1 MAIIFPILS
10 TFDASGVNAAQ
21 RAFKG
26 LNGVSKT
33 TAIAFGAL
41 SVAITKLGIA
51 SVKAAAADEKSSRI
65 LEKQLQNTLGANKA
79 LTASVEDYISR
90 TQMRVGVQDDL
101 LRPSF
106 ARLVRST
113 EDAIKAQEL
122 LNIALD
128 IQIATGKPLE
138 SIVNALG
145 KGYDGNVTALSK
157 LGLGVDQ
164 NILKSG
170 DFNKVTEVLKST
182 FGGFADNE
190 ATSLEGKF
198 RIFGIA
204 LDETKETIGKALL
217 PALTKLMDFVLKSIL
232 PVLEVFINALT
243 GTQSVSNSFTQSQ
256 EAAYK
261 WGNIIR
267 SVIQTVVDYIPYLVA
282 FGGIL
287 VATFAVAKIAAAA
300 GAIIK
305 IIQGIIFVYEGLILV
320 ASGATIATAFA
331 TGGVSVAAGAA
342 GAATAVAA
350 MAVAFVAVNAA
361 VDKYKQNTKDLPKI
375 EIAPDGILADT
386 KIYQDSVLPTIDK
399 LGKTSTQAAKGIDKI
414 ADAFDRAKEQISAFT
429 NELTRANGILET
441 AKEAYASF
449 KSSVADT
456 FNGIID
462 FGTAATAET
471 GSFLENLILQAAK
484 ATDFGD
490 RVRTLLAMGLSESAI
505 GQVLAAG
512 ADVGTKIAD
521 EIIAGGATIVDQVN
535 TLVSA
540 TQSVAES
547 VGESAAA
554 QFYQSGITAGQAL
567 VDGIRAAIAA
577 AGFTIDANGNIINP
591 LAGAGGSSSTASAAQ
606 GGGGG
611 GGGGKNKKTNAG
623 GSNFTK
629 QGLLNKLAKIP
640 AMAAGGIVT
649 KPTLAMIGEAGP
661 EAVVPLSS
669 RNSAMGNVYNI
680 NVNAGMGTNGAQ
692 VGKEIVDAIKRFE
705 KTSGPV
711 FASA

>member
-41 SVAITKLGIA
+41 SVAITKLGVA

-106 ARLVRST
+106 GRLIRST
-113 EDAIKAQEL
+113 EDAVKAQEL

-157 LGLGVDQ
+157 LGLGIDQ

-170 DFNKVTEVLKST
+170 DFNKVTQVLKTT
-182 FGGFADNE
+182 FGGFADEE

-204 LDETKETIGKALL
+204 IDEAKESIGKALL
-217 PALTKLMDFVLKSIL
+217 PALTKLMDFILKSVL
-232 PVLEVFINALT
+232 PVFEVFINALT

-261 WGNIIR
+261 WGNVIR
-267 SVIQTVVDYIPYLVA
+267 SVIQTIVDYIPYLVA

-305 IIQGIIFVYEGLILV
+305 VIQGIIFVYQGLILV
-320 ASGATIATAFA
+320 ASGASIATAFA

-342 GAATAVAA
+342 GAAAAVAA
-350 MAVAFVAVNAA
+350 MGVAFVAVNAA
-361 VDKYKQNTKDLPKI
+361 VDKYKANTKDIPKLSI
-375 EIAPDGILADT
+375 GATDGVLSDT
-386 KIYQDSVLPTIDK
+386 KLLQDIAIPTVDE
-399 LGKTSTQAAKGIDKI
+399 LGKSGTKAAKGISKI
-414 ADAFDRAKEQISAFT
+414 SEASKIAKEQIAAFT
-429 NELTRANGILET
+429 EQLSKANDVLET
-441 AKEAYASF
+441 AKQAYSSF

-456 FNGIID
+456 FNGLID
-462 FGTAATAET
+462 FSSAATSET
-471 GSFLENLILQAAK
+471 GSFLENLIAQSAK
-484 ATDFGD
+484 AVDFGD
-490 RVRTLLAMGLSESAI
+490 KVRTLLAMGLSETAI
-505 GQVLAAG
+505 SQVLSAG

-521 EIIAGGATIVDQVN
+521 EIIDGGATIVNQVN
-535 TLVSA
+535 TLISA
-540 TQSVAES
+540 TQSVAET
-547 VGESAAA
+547 VGESAAS
-554 QFYQSGITAGQAL
+554 QFYQTGITAGQAL
-567 VDGIRAAIAA
+567 VDGIRAAILAS
-577 AGFTIDANGNIINP
+577 GFSFDSSGNIINP
-591 LAGAGGSSSTASAAQ
+591 LEDAPAATPAVKATTKTKSKSSTAAPA
-606 GGGGG
+606 
-611 GGGGKNKKTNAG
+611 KPAMNRD
-623 GSNFTK
+623 
-629 QGLLNKLAKIP
+629 LLAKLSKIP
-640 AMAAGGIVT
+640 MMAAGGIVT
-649 KPTLAMIGEAGP
+649 RPTLAMIGEAGP
-661 EAVVPLSS
+661 EAVVPLSG